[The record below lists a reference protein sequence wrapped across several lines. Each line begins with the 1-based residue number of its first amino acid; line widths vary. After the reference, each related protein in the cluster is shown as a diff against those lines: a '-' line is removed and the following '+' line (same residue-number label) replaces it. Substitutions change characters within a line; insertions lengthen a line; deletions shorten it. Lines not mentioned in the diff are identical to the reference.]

1 MPRRNPMRRA
11 WLAMFTAAGMAAL
24 IALLAS
30 MVAGSW
36 LGKIIVVGAVVL
48 ASTVVCIDGLVHVIR
63 EKNK

>member
-1 MPRRNPMRRA
+1 
-11 WLAMFTAAGMAAL
+11 MFTAAGMAAL